1 MTAWAGFVFWSSLL
15 GILYAY
21 FGYPLLLFV
30 CYGLSQMSRDL
41 RYLMSRR
48 DRRRGERPTKELPPL
63 SMLIAA
69 YNEEE
74 HLEEKI
80 SNIAALDYPAD
91 KLQVVI
97 VSDGSSDGTNAM
109 LRQISDS
116 RIEAVIQPER
126 GGKAAALNVALEHAR
141 HDLFVFSDCS
151 TMFSP
156 DALRK
161 LVRHFTDPSIGLVCG
176 SLLFEAGAESRQTE
190 GVYWKYETV
199 LRLMEA
205 RLGAT
210 LTPSGAMYAVRRSAY
225 APPRQGVVVDDI
237 VTSMNARRLG
247 YKVHY
252 DPEAKAVDYPASTV
266 AGEFKRRVR
275 IATGS
280 FLALSSLLKVPLH
293 GFTAFAFVSHKLL
306 RWIVPLL
313 LILVFASN
321 LFLLGKP
328 LYCVSLL
335 LQVAIFAWAAVGFV
349 FRRRLRQVRFALVGY
364 FLVAMNLAFLVGLL
378 QSLTGRKE
386 SAWQRV
392 Q

>member
-1 MTAWAGFVFWSSLL
+1 MTGCARFIFWASLL
-15 GILYAY
+15 GILYTY

-30 CYGLSQMSRDL
+30 CYGLSQMARDL
-41 RYLMSRR
+41 RYLMTRR
-48 DRRRGERPTKELPPL
+48 DRRQGERPTEELPAL

-74 HLEEKI
+74 HLAEKI
-80 SNIAALDYPAD
+80 SNIAALDYPAH
-91 KLQVVI
+91 KLQIVI
-97 VSDGSSDGTNAM
+97 VSDGSSDGTNAI
-109 LRQISDS
+109 LRQISDP
-116 RIEAVIQPER
+116 RIDVVAQPER
-126 GGKAAALNVALEHAR
+126 GGKAAALNIAMKHAR
-141 HDLFVFSDCS
+141 HDLLVLSDCS
-151 TMFSP
+151 TMFAC
-156 DALRK
+156 DALKK
-161 LVRHFTDPSIGLVCG
+161 LVRHFTDPAIGLVCG

-225 APPRQGVVVDDI
+225 RPPGQGVVVEDI
-237 VTSMNARRLG
+237 VTSMNARSLG

-252 DPEAKAVDYPASTV
+252 DPEAKGVDYPAPTV
-266 AGEFKRRVR
+266 AGEFRRRVR
-275 IATGS
+275 IAAGS
-280 FLALSSLLKVPLH
+280 FLALSSLLRVPLH

-313 LILVFASN
+313 LILLFAGN

-328 LYCVSLL
+328 IYRIPLL
-335 LQVAIFAWAAVGFV
+335 LQVAVYVWAAIGFL
-349 FRRRLRQVRFALVGY
+349 FRERLRQVRFALVGY

-378 QSLTGRKE
+378 QCLTGRKE

>member
-1 MTAWAGFVFWSSLL
+1 MTGWAGFIFWASLL
-15 GILYAY
+15 GIAYTY

-41 RYLMSRR
+41 HYLMNRR
-48 DRRRGERPTKELPPL
+48 ERRRGDRPAPEFPAL

-74 HLEEKI
+74 HLAEKI

-97 VSDGSSDGTNAM
+97 VSDGSSDGTNSM
-109 LRQISDS
+109 LRQISDP
-116 RIEAVIQPER
+116 RIEVVIQAQR
-126 GGKAAALNVALEHAR
+126 GGKAMALNIALEHAR
-141 HDLFVFSDCS
+141 HDLLILSDCS

-156 DALRK
+156 DALKK
-161 LVRHFTDPSIGLVCG
+161 LVRHFGDPAIGLVCG

-190 GVYWKYETV
+190 GLYWKYETV

-225 APPRQGVVVDDI
+225 APPRQDVVVEDI

-247 YKVHY
+247 YQVYY
-252 DPEAKAVDYPASTV
+252 DPEAKGVDYPAPTV

-280 FLALSSLLKVPLH
+280 FLALSSLLRVPLP

-328 LYCVSLL
+328 LYRIPLL
-335 LQVAIFAWAAVGFV
+335 LQVAIYLWAAVGFV
-349 FRRRLRQVRFALVGY
+349 FRRRLHRVRFALVAY

-378 QSLTGRKE
+378 QCLTGRKE